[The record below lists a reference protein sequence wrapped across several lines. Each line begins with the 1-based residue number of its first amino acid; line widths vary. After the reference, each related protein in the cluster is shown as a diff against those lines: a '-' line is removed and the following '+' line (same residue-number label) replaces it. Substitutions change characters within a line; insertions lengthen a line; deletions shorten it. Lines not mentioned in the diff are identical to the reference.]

1 MGVKQSER
9 IGWSRELNYWT
20 VWVYNIQG
28 SIEKKQKQKSSSSLV
43 ILCMLHDHGNM
54 LSSNHWS
61 VIVGKCAHLWNSLY
75 MYIYVCVKTPQNSWK
90 TVPLLTYL
98 AFVKSEFVETFI
110 ISTMAR
116 KCFFTTY
123 TNHSCWHWDICIRA
137 WGNHSSLGNP
147 PVWDFMTISNGYGV
161 YQTLVIAVRG
171 KHVLTESVPESHLL
185 KLYIFTLI

>member
-1 MGVKQSER
+1 
-9 IGWSRELNYWT
+9 
-20 VWVYNIQG
+20 
-28 SIEKKQKQKSSSSLV
+28 
-43 ILCMLHDHGNM
+43 MLHDHGNM

-90 TVPLLTYL
+90 TVPLLTHL

-110 ISTMAR
+110 ISTTAR

-123 TNHSCWHWDICIRA
+123 TNHSCWHTDVCIRV

-147 PVWDFMTISNGYGV
+147 PVWLHDYLKWLWRVSNLGHSSERQACSYWV
-161 YQTLVIAVRG
+161 CASPIC
-171 KHVLTESVPESHLL
+171 
-185 KLYIFTLI
+185 